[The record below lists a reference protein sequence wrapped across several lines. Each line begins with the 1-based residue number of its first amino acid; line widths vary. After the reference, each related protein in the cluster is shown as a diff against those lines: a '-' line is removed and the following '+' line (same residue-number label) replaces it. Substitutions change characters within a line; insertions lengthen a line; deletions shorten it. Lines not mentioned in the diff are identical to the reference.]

1 VDHRQYTHVRPRDQC
16 QVQGVV
22 VQGLLYALSFSGFCF
37 ESKGFR
43 ARLRFRE
50 SQSARRAPD
59 SIFSTASSLASEH
72 HHGKVT
78 AVSQVIDGQFQRRA
92 GLAFDEH
99 LRAGAGCRPWPMDSR
114 LETRLAAG
122 AMVCEVDFVGCG
134 APQRHVWPI
143 AVVPRNSQ
151 IDFAVNRAAQQRYP
165 RRGPQ
170 ALLQCPPKAFDDS
183 NAACLADS
191 SR

>member
-1 VDHRQYTHVRPRDQC
+1 M
-16 QVQGVV
+16 G
-22 VQGLLYALSFSGFCF
+22 
-37 ESKGFR
+37 
-43 ARLRFRE
+43 
-50 SQSARRAPD
+50 
-59 SIFSTASSLASEH
+59 
-72 HHGKVT
+72 
-78 AVSQVIDGQFQRRA
+78 
-92 GLAFDEH
+92 
-99 LRAGAGCRPWPMDSR
+99 SR

-122 AMVCEVDFVGCG
+122 ATVCEVDFVGCG

-151 IDFAVNRAAQQRYP
+151 MDFAVNRAAQQRYP

-191 SR
+191 TESLTDVVMAAAVLQAVAGKLLSLVRDQVPGGCADLANHLAQKTADLLRGRLSAKAGEAKHTSRVMIQYHSQPPAERPALRQRERQPRGPEPSRC